1 MIIIKHIKDGKT
13 EDFRTFPTSA
23 RGLAHSIYWLRELR
37 LNYDPYLLMSLEPV
51 SWVEID
57 GVKIP
62 DSVIFQLN
70 KEQYCSHFIKLFL
83 RDYPPVPSEV
93 PYRK

>member
-1 MIIIKHIKDGKT
+1 MIVIKLTKEGKT

-23 RGLAHSIYWLRELR
+23 RGLSHGVYWLRELR
-37 LNYDPYLLMSLEPV
+37 LNSDPYLLMTSQPE
-51 SWVEID
+51 SWLEID

-70 KEQYCSHFIKLFL
+70 KEQYCSHFMKLFL
-83 RDYPPVPSEV
+83 RDHPPVSTDIH
-93 PYRK
+93 YKK